1 MSTNRKMEIVISP
14 IDTQS
19 PSLKTQQQVNFI
31 NILEERN
38 ISTSVPSSIDYDGMP
53 QNTIALWNFKPYSN
67 IEVDVDSSEGV
78 QAIKSSDVLT
88 VDVFKQEMEEDEFGN
103 LVTVTALEPVALNV
117 SNFHLK
123 DYNISNNRTYKYVI
137 YPSDKSAS
145 VTLTKVEQII
155 ETAWSSWSITEL
167 HPTDSTMKNFTA
179 SSSDVWLFKYNVET
193 GEQSQNISR
202 NQQQT
207 LGQYSRFTQGQQNY
221 ISGTVSC
228 LLGSEMTP
236 MSYLLKNGQMT
247 TEGGYQEILLYS
259 NKTSSNA
266 KVSMLKAW
274 RDLVYSSNP
283 KLLKD
288 RKGQAFLVT
297 LTDSKN
303 KPMDNVRYQPDT
315 ISFSWHQIGTLDGV
329 QITNT
334 DLVE

>member
-14 IDTQS
+14 IDAQS

-31 NILEERN
+31 NILEGRN
-38 ISTSVPSSIDYDGMP
+38 ISTSVPSSIDYDAMS

-88 VDVFKQEMEEDEFGN
+88 VDVFKQEMEEDEFDN

-303 KPMDNVRYQPDT
+303 KPMDKVRYQPDT
-315 ISFSWHQIGTLDGV
+315 IGFSWHQIGTLDGV

>member
-38 ISTSVPSSIDYDGMP
+38 ISTSVPSSIDYDAMS

-67 IEVDVDSSEGV
+67 IEVDVDSSEGI
-78 QAIKSSDVLT
+78 QAIKSSDILT

-167 HPTDSTMKNFTA
+167 HPTEKKKKNFTA

-236 MSYLLKNGQMT
+236 MSYLLENGQMT